1 MYQQRGKYKMN
12 DLEYKN
18 FYDKVGRLNGWD
30 FSKIK
35 CETVGDSWDFYRE
48 VKERCKPSHILLD
61 VGTGGG
67 ENVLNIS
74 SSAKLLVGID
84 NSNGMIEKAHSNLKK
99 SDVQNVEFFQMDS
112 KALTFSPAHFD
123 IASSCHAPFIASEL
137 AKVMKKGAL
146 FLTQQV
152 SEHDKLNLKEAFGRG
167 QCLGERDGSLKEK
180 YMAELINAGFELVQV
195 REYDVTDYYSTP
207 EDLIFLLKHTPIIP
221 RFGEEEEDFT
231 ILQKFI
237 DANSSEKGIRT
248 NSKRFMIIAV
258 KS

>member
-1 MYQQRGKYKMN
+1 MN
-12 DLEYKN
+12 ELEYKN

-30 FSKIK
+30 FSKLK
-35 CETVGDSWDFYRE
+35 CETVGDTWDFYKE
-48 VKERCKPSHILLD
+48 VKVRCKPSDILLD
-61 VGTGGG
+61 IGTGGG
-67 ENVLNIS
+67 ENVLKIA
-74 SSAKLLVGID
+74 SSAKVLIGID
-84 NSNGMIEKAHSNLKK
+84 NSNGMIETAHSNLKK
-99 SDVQNVEFFQMDS
+99 TDVQNVEFLQIDS
-112 KALTFSPAHFD
+112 EDLTFAHSYFD

-137 AKVMKKGAL
+137 AKVMKKGAF

-152 SEHDKLNLKEAFGRG
+152 CEHDKLNLKEAFRRG
-167 QCLGERDGSLKEK
+167 QCLGERDGTLKEK
-180 YMAELINAGFELVQV
+180 YMNELISAGFELVQV
-195 REYDVTDYYSTP
+195 REYDVTDYYITP

-221 RFGEEEEDFT
+221 NFGEEEDDFN